1 MEDNKKTEIPN
12 EIGEPATEPV
22 ANKVDYKA
30 EVDKLTAEYQK
41 IKLALEKTNSENAD
55 YKRKERER
63 LTDDEKRAL
72 AEQERLE
79 YIKKLEQSNRKFELE
94 KTMLAKGFS
103 QDETNILVENASDPK
118 AMVETMADILQAR
131 LQNNEKQVKAQTLKS
146 NTFLPDGSLNSKPLS
161 KKEELILKLEEASK
175 KGDNISYIKYT
186 RELAE
191 LNAKK

>member
-1 MEDNKKTEIPN
+1 MEDNKTDIVPE
-12 EIGEPATEPV
+12 GTQSATEPV
-22 ANKVDYKA
+22 ANKIDYKA

-41 IKLALEKTNSENAD
+41 LKLALDKTNSENAD

-63 LTDDEKRAL
+63 LTDDEKRTL

-103 QDETNILVENASDPK
+103 QDETNVLVENASDPK
-118 AMVETMADILQAR
+118 AMAETMADILQAR
-131 LQNNEKQVKAQTLKS
+131 LLNNSKQVKAQILKS
-146 NTFLPDGSLNSKPLS
+146 NTDIPDGSSNSKPLS
-161 KKEELILKLEEASK
+161 RKDEVLIKLEEANK
-175 KGDNISYIKYT
+175 KGDNISYIKYM

>member
-1 MEDNKKTEIPN
+1 MEDNKTDIVPE
-12 EIGEPATEPV
+12 GTQSATEPV
-22 ANKVDYKA
+22 ANKIDYKA

-41 IKLALEKTNSENAD
+41 LKLALDKTNSENAD

-63 LTDDEKRAL
+63 LTDDEKRTL

-118 AMVETMADILQAR
+118 AMAETMADILQAR
-131 LQNNEKQVKAQTLKS
+131 LLNNSKQVKAQILKS
-146 NTFLPDGSLNSKPLS
+146 NTDIPDGSSNSKPLS
-161 KKEELILKLEEASK
+161 RKDEILIKLEEANK
-175 KGDNISYIKYT
+175 KGDNISYIKYM

>member
-1 MEDNKKTEIPN
+1 MEDNKTDIVPE
-12 EIGEPATEPV
+12 GTQSATEPV
-22 ANKVDYKA
+22 ANKIDYKA

-41 IKLALEKTNSENAD
+41 LKLALDKTNSENAD

-63 LTDDEKRAL
+63 LSDDDKRTL

-79 YIKKLEQSNRKFELE
+79 YIKKLEQSNKKFELE

-103 QDETNILVENASDPK
+103 QDETNVLVENASDPK
-118 AMVETMADILQAR
+118 AMAETMADILQAR
-131 LQNNEKQVKAQTLKS
+131 LLNNSKQVKAQILKS
-146 NTFLPDGSLNSKPLS
+146 NTDIPDGSSNSKPLS
-161 KKEELILKLEEASK
+161 RKDEVLIKLEEANK
-175 KGDNISYIKYT
+175 KGDNLSYIKYM